1 MKTLFLINPTSGR
14 DGTAALKRRVLDYV
28 ATLRDADAIV
38 LTRPGQAADIASTAC
53 ECGYRR
59 LIVVAGDGTFNEV
72 INGLADSDLSVGIV
86 PLGTGNVL
94 GNELGLISDD
104 VDRSLHIA
112 TNGVERAFDVGVAG
126 GRRFLLMAGFGFD
139 AAVVRSVPAY
149 AKGLFGRLAYAPTLV
164 LESIRYQPSRFRLI
178 SDEGEIHSTAYN
190 VIVCNCATY
199 APNFQ
204 LAADAKADDGLLDVI
219 ILEHKPIMKMRFVGW
234 LSASLFT
241 SWTVDSAA
249 HYRVRRLRVEAEPAV
264 KMQLDGDV
272 RGESG
277 TEIAVLSRALRL
289 VTPE

>member
-14 DGTAALKRRVLDYV
+14 DGTAALKRRALDYA
-28 ATLRDADAIV
+28 ATLRGADAIV
-38 LTRPGQAADIASTAC
+38 LTEPGQAAEIAATASAD
-53 ECGYRR
+53 GYRR

-72 INGLADSDLSVGIV
+72 INGLGDSDVSLGIV

-94 GNELGLISDD
+94 GNELGLTSEDIG
-104 VDRSLHIA
+104 RSLYVA
-112 TNGVERAFDVGVAG
+112 TKGIERAFDVGVAG

-139 AAVVRSVPAY
+139 AEVVRSVPAY

-164 LESIRYQPSRFRLI
+164 LESIRYRPSRFRLI
-178 SDEGEIHSTAYN
+178 SDDGEIHSTAYN

-234 LSASLFT
+234 LSVSLFRN
-241 SWTVDSAA
+241 WAVGSAVR
-249 HYRVRRLRVEAEPAV
+249 YRVKRLRVEADPAV

-272 RGESG
+272 HGESG
-277 TEIAVLSRALRL
+277 TEIAILPKALKL
-289 VTPE
+289 MTPD

>member
-1 MKTLFLINPTSGR
+1 M
-14 DGTAALKRRVLDYV
+14 

-38 LTRPGQAADIASTAC
+38 LTEPGQAADIAATASAD
-53 ECGYRR
+53 GYRR

-72 INGLADSDLSVGIV
+72 INGLEDSDISVGIV

-94 GNELGLISDD
+94 GNELGLTSDD

-241 SWTVDSAA
+241 SWAVDSAA
-249 HYRVRRLRVEAEPAV
+249 VHYRVRRLRVEAEPSV

-277 TEIAVLSRALRL
+277 TEIAVLPRALRL
-289 VTPE
+289 VTPDGAL